1 MLVIVNKLH
10 CKKVVCRCGRPLTDH
25 LLTTYRPLT
34 NHLPTTYQPLTNHL
48 TTTYQP
54 PTDHLLTTY
63 WPSTDHLPTI
73 YRQLFLR
80 CSLFTI
86 TDYVITWCK
95 SWVRTQLY
103 NFKGMWVNIIC
114 SYFVQN
120 ILRSYW
126 HNFYFRL
133 KGLCHILGELL
144 TSIRLM

>member
-10 CKKVVCRCGRPLTDH
+10 CKKVVCRCGRPLTDY

-34 NHLPTTYQPLTNHL
+34 NHLPTTYQPPTNHL
-48 TTTYQP
+48 PTTYRP
-54 PTDHLLTTY
+54 PTDHLLTIYRPLTN
-63 WPSTDHLPTI
+63 HLPTTFFTV
-73 YRQLFLR
+73 QLVH
-80 CSLFTI
+80 
-86 TDYVITWCK
+86 DYWLCHHMMQELGEDTAVQFQ
-95 SWVRTQLY
+95 SQ
-103 NFKGMWVNIIC
+103 GMWVNIIC